1 MIIIVF
7 SKEWI
12 VKVCISNDYGILI
25 GDLPLK
31 RNLTVLALGDI
42 SVSMNWLIFGD
53 LVKIL
58 MYWKLE
64 VFGMDYV

>member
-1 MIIIVF
+1 MIIIIF
-7 SKEWI
+7 SREWI
-12 VKVCISNDYGILI
+12 VKVCISDDYGILI

-31 RNLTVLALGDI
+31 RNLIVLAMGDV

-58 MYWKLE
+58 MYWKLK
-64 VFGMDYV
+64 VFEMDYV

>member
-1 MIIIVF
+1 MIIIIF
-7 SKEWI
+7 SREWI
-12 VKVCISNDYGILI
+12 VKVYLSDDHGILI
-25 GDLPLK
+25 GDVPLK
-31 RNLTVLALGDI
+31 RNLIVFVLGDV

-64 VFGMDYV
+64 VSGMDYV

>member
-1 MIIIVF
+1 MIIIILPR
-7 SKEWI
+7 EWI
-12 VKVCISNDYGILI
+12 VKVFINNDYGVLI
-25 GDLPLK
+25 VDVPL
-31 RNLTVLALGDI
+31 RMNLIVLALGDV

-58 MYWKLE
+58 MCWKLK

>member
-1 MIIIVF
+1 MIIITF
-7 SKEWI
+7 SREWI
-12 VKVCISNDYGILI
+12 VKVCISDDQGILI
-25 GDLPLK
+25 GNVPLK
-31 RNLTVLALGDI
+31 RNLIVLALGDV

>member
-1 MIIIVF
+1 MIIIIF
-7 SKEWI
+7 SREWI

-25 GDLPLK
+25 GDVPLK
-31 RNLTVLALGDI
+31 RNLIVLALGDV

-64 VFGMDYV
+64 VFEIYYV

>member
-1 MIIIVF
+1 MIIIIF
-7 SKEWI
+7 SREWI
-12 VKVCISNDYGILI
+12 VKVYISDDHGILI
-25 GDLPLK
+25 GDVPLK
-31 RNLTVLALGDI
+31 RNLIVFVLGDV

-64 VFGMDYV
+64 VFEKNYV